1 MELVV
6 IAGQVVMPLG
16 VELVVIAGQVEF
28 PLGVELV
35 MPLGMEPVVTTEPV
49 VMHLAMVEPVVIVEQ
64 VVIAEPPVV
73 MHLAE
78 PRVFDQAI
86 RYLAYAKELW
96 CRHIVQGNSYHLQWG
111 CLSHYTH
118 KLNSILAPLV
128 RMHTVLGLASPKKK
142 PPTGSTRALATSF
155 VFPALP
161 IG

>member
-1 MELVV
+1 MPLGIEPVVIAGQVVTPLGVELVV

-35 MPLGMEPVVTTEPV
+35 MPLRMEPVVIAEPV
-49 VMHLAMVEPVVIVEQ
+49 VMHLAMVEPVVIMEQ

-78 PRVFDQAI
+78 PRVFDQAV
-86 RYLAYAKELW
+86 RYLAYAKELC
-96 CRHIVQGNSYHLQWG
+96 CRHIVQGNSPHLQWG

-118 KLNSILAPLV
+118 KLNSILAPLSDFFCL
-128 RMHTVLGLASPKKK
+128 LGAAD
-142 PPTGSTRALATSF
+142 R
-155 VFPALP
+155 
-161 IG
+161 I

>member
-1 MELVV
+1 MV

-35 MPLGMEPVVTTEPV
+35 MPLGMEPVVTAEPV

-78 PRVFDQAI
+78 PRVFDQAV
-86 RYLAYAKELW
+86 RYLAYAKEL
-96 CRHIVQGNSYHLQWG
+96 CYRHIVQDNSSHLQWE
-111 CLSHYTH
+111 CLSHYSH

-128 RMHTVLGLASPKKK
+128 RMHTGVGPASPQKNPRRA
-142 PPTGSTRALATSF
+142 PPG
-155 VFPALP
+155 P
-161 IG
+161 